1 MSEQFG
7 SMNRCE
13 GNRPHMGMFIPFV
26 IPLAIGFML
35 GMRKGM
41 MHQGMHQRMGM
52 GPGKNWE
59 NGVPPF
65 FAELHR
71 RAHAAENQPAAD
83 QPTGTAA

>member
-1 MSEQFG
+1 MNEQSG
-7 SMNRCE
+7 SANPCADY
-13 GNRPHMGMFIPFV
+13 RPHAGRYIPFV

-41 MHQGMHQRMGM
+41 FHQGV
-52 GPGKNWE
+52 GPRKSWE

-71 RAHAAENQPAAD
+71 RAHAAAEQPAA
-83 QPTGTAA
+83 TEA

>member
-1 MSEQFG
+1 MSEQ
-7 SMNRCE
+7 SSSINRCE
-13 GNRPHMGMFIPFV
+13 GYRPRPGRFLVFA

-41 MHQGMHQRMGM
+41 MHQHMGH
-52 GPGKNWE
+52 GKSWE

-71 RAHAAENQPAAD
+71 RAHAAAD
-83 QPTGTAA
+83 QPAGTEV

>member
-1 MSEQFG
+1 MKIMNEQFS

-13 GNRPHMGMFIPFV
+13 DNRPHAGRFLPLV
-26 IPLAIGFML
+26 IPLAIVFML

-41 MHQGMHQRMGM
+41 MHQAK
-52 GPGKNWE
+52 GPGKSWE

-71 RAHAAENQPAAD
+71 RAHAASDQPAVTEA
-83 QPTGTAA
+83 

>member
-1 MSEQFG
+1 MNEQFG

-13 GNRPHMGMFIPFV
+13 GYRPHAGRFLPFV

-41 MHQGMHQRMGM
+41 MHQGSMHQRMGFRQ
-52 GPGKNWE
+52 NWE

-71 RAHAAENQPAAD
+71 RAHAAAD
-83 QPTGTAA
+83 QPKVTEE

>member
-1 MSEQFG
+1 MNEQIS

-13 GNRPHMGMFIPFV
+13 DNHPRAGRFLPLI

-35 GMRKGM
+35 GLRKGM
-41 MHQGMHQRMGM
+41 MHQMN
-52 GPGKNWE
+52 GPRKSWE

-71 RAHAAENQPAAD
+71 RAHAAPD
-83 QPTGTAA
+83 QTAETQT